1 MLALDDLGAVAGRV
15 LPQGGGVAAGELALV
30 ARVLLLPPRA
40 AARGRRG
47 HLVGLAVLG
56 RRAVGREHLGALG
69 ALLRLE
75 VGPPLVELQQPRVG
89 RLVATARQR

>member
-1 MLALDDLGAVAGRV
+1 MLALDVLAAVAGRV

-30 ARVLLLPPRA
+30 ARVLLLPPHA
-40 AARGRRG
+40 TARGRHS

-56 RRAVGREHLGALG
+56 RRAVGREHLGALV
-69 ALLRLE
+69 ALPRLE

-89 RLVATARQR
+89 RLVAAARQR

>member
-1 MLALDDLGAVAGRV
+1 MPALDDLGAVAGRV

-30 ARVLLLPPRA
+30 AHVLLL
-40 AARGRRG
+40 GRRG
-47 HLVGLAVLG
+47 DLVGLAVLG

-89 RLVATARQR
+89 RLVATGQDKDNAVTL